1 MRTRARGRA
10 SLAGWLFADLSI
22 VLAIVFIG
30 SSITTSDAEVR
41 IDQSSTTTLNAPEG
55 NSLDVSPIVVTVT
68 ISDPRNPIE
77 VQTRLADA
85 LLAQHQIG
93 PSAKFGVVI
102 IDGPTGGPL
111 NSVTKQVGKVRSR
124 LAAES
129 LSSWP
134 GLTMRRWVS
143 GNRAR
148 ETVSNSEYQFTLLE
162 DLTTSGD

>member
-41 IDQSSTTTLNAPEG
+41 IDQSSTTTLNVPEG
-55 NSLDVSPIVVTVT
+55 NSLDVSPIVVRVT

-77 VQTRLADA
+77 VQTRLAAA

-93 PSAKFGVVI
+93 PAAKFGVVI
-102 IDGPTGGPL
+102 IEGPTGGRL
-111 NSVTKQVGKVRSR
+111 NSVTKEVGITRGR

-129 LSSWP
+129 LSSWS